1 MYKINQGNIIKCLF
15 KTGHIIEGIVQEFTD
30 KYAVI
35 KNTAGEIIIFDPSWD
50 NICFFKIID
59 AKPIDNKPI
68 NQVIKKIVEEADPS
82 ELDVKGSSLDLRA
95 KKLAELRILQLK
107 EHKENINKVIFEPT
121 ISGKLVNYGTPF
133 KYTTKKDSR

>member
-1 MYKINQGNIIKCLF
+1 MYKINQGNKIKCLF
-15 KTGHIIEGIVQEFTD
+15 KTGHIIEGVVQEFTD

-35 KNTAGEIIIFDPSWD
+35 KNNAGEIIIFDPSWN
-50 NICFFKIID
+50 NICFFKIIGSELD
-59 AKPIDNKPI
+59 ASKPIS
-68 NQVIKKIVEEADPS
+68 QAIKKIVEEAEPS
-82 ELDVKGSSLDLRA
+82 GLSVKESSLDLRA
-95 KKLAELRILQLK
+95 KKLAELRMLQLK